1 MRLNIGTLF
10 VATAQA
16 HSIFQVSCTG
26 LDVSICRAV
35 LTGVRQRVSVNGVDQ
50 GLLVG
55 LRAPANDNP
64 VTNVNDPNMACGQPG
79 THSNVVINVK
89 AGDKIGADWGHVI
102 GGAQYANDKAQ
113 YIDPS
118 HKGPI
123 MYYMAKVDN
132 AATAPLTGLKWFKI
146 YQESFDAANARWAV
160 DDMIANKGWSYTTIP
175 TCLAPG
181 QYLLRVEL
189 LALHSAY
196 DLNGAQFY
204 QSCAQLNLASEGTVV
219 PTATVSIPG
228 VYQQNDPSI
237 LIQIWVNGKD
247 DNGHRP
253 YNAPGPAPMTC

>member
-1 MRLNIGTLF
+1 MRLVIAAVF
-10 VATAQA
+10 VATAHA
-16 HSIFQVSCTG
+16 HSIF
-26 LDVSICRAV
+26 
-35 LTGVRQRVSVNGVDQ
+35 QRVSVNGADQ

-64 VTNVNDPNMACGQPG
+64 VTDVKDPNMVCGQPG

-89 AGDKIGADWGHVI
+89 AGDKVGASWGHVI

-132 AATAPLTGLKWFKI
+132 AATASLTGLKWFKI
-146 YQESFDAANARWAV
+146 YEESFDAPKARWAV
-160 DDMIANKGWSYTTIP
+160 DDMVANKGWSYAKIP
-175 TCLAPG
+175 TCIAPG

-196 DLNGAQFY
+196 SSKGAQFY
-204 QSCAQLNLASEGTVV
+204 QSCAQLNVSGDGSLV
-219 PTATVSIPG
+219 PAQTVSIPG
-228 VYQQNDPSI
+228 LYQQNDPSI
-237 LIQIWVNGKD
+237 LIQIWVNGRD
-247 DNGHRP
+247 DNGHKP
-253 YNAPGPAPMTC
+253 YKAPGPAPMAC

>member
-1 MRLNIGTLF
+1 
-10 VATAQA
+10 
-16 HSIFQVSCTG
+16 
-26 LDVSICRAV
+26 
-35 LTGVRQRVSVNGVDQ
+35 
-50 GLLVG
+50 
-55 LRAPANDNP
+55 
-64 VTNVNDPNMACGQPG
+64 MACGQPG

-132 AATAPLTGLKWFKI
+132 AATTGTSGLKWFKI
-146 YQESFDAANARWAV
+146 YEESFDAPSATWAV
-160 DDMIANKGWSYTTIP
+160 DTMIKNGGWSYANIP

-196 DLNGAQFY
+196 DNMGAQFY
-204 QSCAQLNLASEGTVV
+204 QSCAQINLSSEGTVV
-219 PTATVSIPG
+219 PTNTVSIPG
-228 VYQQNDPSI
+228 LYQQNDPSI

-253 YNAPGPAPMTC
+253 YKAPGPAPMTC